1 MAPRDYQMGKTEG
14 QKNPASDLA
23 IDIFKL
29 MFSLFYQQGSAQIIS
44 GIQIAGPP
52 HAASFGGSD
61 GEESA
66 CNAGDPGS
74 IPGRSLA
81 KGMTTQSSILVW
93 RIPWTVE
100 PSGLQ
105 PCGCKELDRTE

>member
-1 MAPRDYQMGKTEG
+1 
-14 QKNPASDLA
+14 
-23 IDIFKL
+23 

-93 RIPWTVE
+93 RISWPEE
-100 PSGLQ
+100 PGGLQ
-105 PCGCKELDRTE
+105 STGSGRVRDN